1 MTVFVSHDTAAE
13 CWCSGR
19 FDYALGGPSIR
30 PDHRPVGEEKVDA
43 VATLLA
49 MDRLSITYAEAI
61 EFSNGCQSPRPV
73 KSTPTSQEMN
83 SAAEG
88 LLAFASRPL
97 HVLVPAKSAA
107 NCLDGVVC
115 HVRSLPLPSG
125 SFVRVDENML
135 ISSPELCFVQMAG
148 ALSLPLLVRLGFELC
163 GLYALRPDGGVDYWR
178 PLPPT
183 TAAAIGAY
191 LDACRRVP
199 GAREARKALRF
210 IATGS
215 GSPMETVLA
224 CMLCLPA
231 RFGGYGMP
239 LPLMNYR
246 IERNCDKGSD
256 SVPGAG
262 GMGSYYLCDLYWPQ
276 AKLDVEYDSDLV
288 HTGSDRIAYDAA
300 RRNELAALG
309 ITTITVTRS
318 QIRSSEKLEE
328 AAAQIAH
335 FLGFRLRK
343 DRSCSLEDHAKLLGL
358 LMSR

>member
-1 MTVFVSHDTAAE
+1 MTVFVSHDTAME
-13 CWCSGR
+13 CWRSGR
-19 FDYALGGPSIR
+19 FDHILGGPSMR
-30 PDHRPVGEEKVDA
+30 PDHRPVGEERVDA
-43 VATLLA
+43 IATLLA

-61 EFSNGCQSPRPV
+61 DFSSGDPGPCPV
-73 KSTPTSQEMN
+73 KSTPTAQEMN

-88 LLAFASRPL
+88 LLAFAPRPL
-97 HVLVPAKSAA
+97 HVLVPAKGAA

-135 ISSPELCFVQMAG
+135 ISSPELCFAQMAG
-148 ALSLPLLVRLGFELC
+148 TLFLPLLVRLGFELC

-183 TAAAIGAY
+183 TVAAISAY
-191 LDACRRVP
+191 LDACCRVP

-210 IATGS
+210 VATAS

-246 IERNCDKGSD
+246 IERNRDKGAD
-256 SVPGAG
+256 SSLGAG
-262 GMGSYYLCDLYWPQ
+262 GRGSYYLCDLYWPQ
-276 AKLDVEYDSDLV
+276 AKLDVECDSDLA
-288 HTGSDRIAYDAA
+288 HTGSGRIAYDAA

-309 ITTITVTRS
+309 ITTITVTRG
-318 QIRSSEKLEE
+318 QIRSPEKFEE
-328 AAAQIAH
+328 TAAQIAH

-343 DRSCSLEDHAKLLGL
+343 DRSWSLEDHAKLLGL
-358 LMSR
+358 LMGR